1 MPVPLFENIPDLT
14 KIFFNNYILEN
25 YKRMKSIVADVLG
38 KRIFLGYKKGSNF
51 YHSSDVINLV
61 CTLFST
67 NNGVHIGTSSSHL
80 LQSSKCKESFKV
92 NNSMYSSTILF

>member
-38 KRIFLGYKKGSNF
+38 KKIFWAIKKEVMLPF
-51 YHSSDVINLV
+51 
-61 CTLFST
+61 
-67 NNGVHIGTSSSHL
+67 
-80 LQSSKCKESFKV
+80 
-92 NNSMYSSTILF
+92 